1 MLYKK
6 PKGVKYTDMAIYID
20 THIYTDDYDEDLVFV
35 YLYHLAYMLARQ
47 NQWFK
52 RADYYEN
59 YSVYT
64 ATRVFMRLTNPKQ
77 YIILENGEP
86 KMSKIKSCLNYM
98 KIIAYPCKVDFEQQE
113 YGQTLIETDDDEY
126 SIQYTFSA
134 QLSDSID
141 KMNLVE
147 FKYCLGDIIETAR
160 NYIGKIPYRTQSKK
174 WENIYL
180 SCLLTYL
187 NSITLKNREIKRI
200 QNLKIQ
206 RNAIYKLD
214 NLYAEEVQDDVILYH
229 LKPNMHDYIFVL
241 TNGMRRAMA
250 NDLCNLLHTYI
261 PSTSGMKN
269 IIFNELTGDNLTNYD

>member
-20 THIYTDDYDEDLVFV
+20 NHIYTDNYDEDLVFV
-35 YLYHLAYMLARQ
+35 YLYHLAYMLARK
-47 NQWFK
+47 NNWFK

-64 ATRVFMRLTNPKQ
+64 ATRVFLRLTNPKQ
-77 YIILENGEP
+77 YMINENGEP

-98 KIIAYPCKVDFEQQE
+98 KMIAYPCKVDFEQQE
-113 YGQTLIETDDDEY
+113 YAQTLIDKEDDEY

-134 QLSDSID
+134 QLADSID

-160 NYIGKIPYRTQSKK
+160 NYIDKIPYRTQSKK

-187 NSITLKNREIKRI
+187 NSITIRKTELNRLKGLKN
-200 QNLKIQ
+200 QMS
-206 RNAIYKLD
+206 AVYSLD
-214 NLYAEEVQDDVILYH
+214 EAYASEVGDNVILYH
-229 LKPNMHDYIFVL
+229 LKDNMHDYIYVL
-241 TNGMRRAMA
+241 TNCMKRAISK
-250 NDLCNLLHTYI
+250 DLCNILHTYI
-261 PSTSGMKN
+261 PTNSGMKN
-269 IIFNELTGDNLTNYD
+269 LIFSELRGEGFQQE

>member
-6 PKGVKYTDMAIYID
+6 PKGVKYTDMAIYVD
-20 THIYTDDYDEDLVFV
+20 NHIYTDDYDEDLVFV
-35 YLYHLAYMLARQ
+35 YLYHLAYMLARK
-47 NQWFK
+47 NNWFK

-64 ATRVFMRLTNPKQ
+64 ATRVFLRLTNPKQ
-77 YIILENGEP
+77 YIIKEDGEP

-98 KIIAYPCKVDFEQQE
+98 KMIAYPCKVDFEQQE
-113 YGQTLIETDDDEY
+113 YAQTLIDKEDDEY
-126 SIQYTFSA
+126 NIQYTFSA
-134 QLSDSID
+134 QLADSID

-160 NYIGKIPYRTQSKK
+160 NYIDKIPYRTQSKK

-187 NSITLKNREIKRI
+187 NSITIRKTELNRLKGLKN
-200 QNLKIQ
+200 QMS
-206 RNAIYKLD
+206 AVYSLD
-214 NLYAEEVQDDVILYH
+214 EAYASEVGDNVILYH
-229 LKPNMHDYIFVL
+229 LKDNMHDYIYVL
-241 TNGMRRAMA
+241 TNGMRKAMA

-269 IIFNELTGDNLTNYD
+269 LIFNELTGESMNQE

>member
-6 PKGVKYTDMAIYID
+6 PKGVKYTDMAIYVD
-20 THIYTDDYDEDLVFV
+20 NHIYTDNYDEDLVFV
-35 YLYHLAYMLARQ
+35 YLYHLAYMLARK
-47 NQWFK
+47 NNWFK

-64 ATRVFMRLTNPKQ
+64 ATRVFLRLTNPKQ
-77 YIILENGEP
+77 YIIKEDGEP
-86 KMSKIKSCLNYM
+86 KMNKIKSCLNYM
-98 KIIAYPCKVDFEQQE
+98 KMIAYPCKVDFEQQE
-113 YGQTLIETDDDEY
+113 YAQTLIDKEDDEY

-134 QLSDSID
+134 QLADSID

-160 NYIGKIPYRTQSKK
+160 NYIDKIPYRTQSKK

-187 NSITLKNREIKRI
+187 NSITIRKTELNRLRGLKN
-200 QNLKIQ
+200 QMS
-206 RNAIYKLD
+206 AVYFLD
-214 NLYAEEVQDDVILYH
+214 EAYASEVGDNVILYH
-229 LKPNMHDYIFVL
+229 LKDNMHDYIYVL
-241 TNGMRRAMA
+241 TNGMRKAMA

-269 IIFNELTGDNLTNYD
+269 LIFNELTGESMNQE